1 MRKTCTTLLVCL
13 MVFTMSMTAFAAEQ
27 PQTVVETGD
36 NGTSITITDITP
48 REDETDEQ
56 KEEQKT
62 EPYKVGSYYPVEI
75 QTAEDNG
82 YQLLV
87 KTFIVPQGVDPSVLI
102 EEGLI
107 RRGVAY
113 QVSDILCRE
122 LDGDSETRTA
132 TETVTMPVESDDKD
146 ELLELFDAEMT
157 YSEDGFSG
165 TLQLNERSITAEATD
180 TEGYSYTLKDVKE
193 YTGLE
198 RNDPYYIPKTAEKY
212 GVTLKLAD
220 IKWTPMASGTDN
232 SRSPSLFKATAIYTG
247 TAWGSKETD
256 FVATATYTGEVSKVT
271 EGDLVYSIIYEE
283 LPTVIVSDDEGA
295 SFVAGINWGGALLTV
310 LGIVAGAAVIAAI
323 VYGIKWLLRK
333 REENAESREQDR
345 RNNDPY
351 ADRPD
356 MDLPDMLYDM
366 DRGLED
372 DR

>member
-13 MVFTMSMTAFAAEQ
+13 MTLTMSMTAFATEQ

-48 REDETDEQ
+48 RKDETDEQ
-56 KEEQKT
+56 KENQKT

-87 KTFIVPQGVDPSVLI
+87 KTFIVPQGVDPSALI
-102 EEGLI
+102 EEGLT
-107 RRGVAY
+107 RRGVEY

-122 LDGDSETRTA
+122 LDGDSETKTA
-132 TETVTMPVESDDKD
+132 TETVTMPVESDDED
-146 ELLELFDAEMT
+146 ELLELLDAEMT
-157 YSEDGFSG
+157 YSEDGFAG
-165 TLQLNERSITAEATD
+165 TLLLNERSITAEATD

-198 RNDPYYIPKTAEKY
+198 RNDPYYVPKTSEKY
-212 GVTLKLAD
+212 GVTLQLAD

-283 LPTVIVSDDEGA
+283 LPPAVVPEGW
-295 SFVAGINWGGALLTV
+295 SAGINWGGALLTV
-310 LGIVAGAAVIAAI
+310 LGIFAGAAVIAAI

-333 REENAESREQDR
+333 REENAEAREQER

-351 ADRPD
+351 ANRPD